1 MKGRIQV
8 ERLDRVSPLAMPVL
22 LEIGKESVYGDAL
35 DELLDEASRAL
46 IEDATGETEEPTQ
59 PRLL

>member
-1 MKGRIQV
+1 
-8 ERLDRVSPLAMPVL
+8 MPVL

-46 IEDATGETEEPTQ
+46 IEEATGETAETAEKTQ
-59 PRLL
+59 RRLL